1 MNAAAGTQAEAQSQM
16 MLVGMGLVAG
26 TSVFV
31 LTLLWASCLIAGRCD
46 LVTNP
51 DGVLE
56 ARHKTLTKEFSLSG
70 QMPILDY
77 AMLSSTFASSV
88 GLILHQ
94 EPC

>member
-1 MNAAAGTQAEAQSQM
+1 MNAAAGTQAEAQSQV
-16 MLVGMGLVAG
+16 LVGMGLVAG
-26 TSVFV
+26 TSVFL

-70 QMPILDY
+70 DSDVDP
-77 AMLSSTFASSV
+77 
-88 GLILHQ
+88 
-94 EPC
+94 